1 MKRHD
6 RLLFRFLLILAIGAC
21 PSVLGSDKGRQDS
34 LVFVEVSPTSLSG
47 LRPERTATLRSD
59 VCSGAHLV
67 RWNPTGEKKVLSA
80 GFESACEPDV
90 SFDARHILFA
100 GRRHA
105 GDAWNIFEI
114 DVDGRNLR
122 QITREAGNCR
132 QPRYLSNYYVITAD
146 EPWLQILFVSD
157 AAGELN
163 EKGDCPATDLYSCR
177 IDGSEIRRVTYNP
190 SADLDPFLMWDGRIL
205 FSSWQSSLP
214 RFGSRGR
221 MRIFAMNVDGTD
233 LTAFTAE
240 QGLRVQRMPAVT
252 SEGLAVFVESNETV
266 PDGGGQLGRVELR
279 RNLHSYRSLTGP
291 SDGLFH
297 TPSPL
302 PDGSLLVSWR
312 ANNASQPYAL
322 FRFDPET
329 SKLEPLYSDPSRHLL
344 QGHVLRPR
352 PRPDGRSSVVN
363 DAHPYGQFYAL
374 NIGINDLTDPSWLAP
389 PTARRIRVIEGLP
402 RHVSDPPPSVGSPY
416 LPGRI
421 LGEAPI
427 HEDGS
432 FFFEVPANLPIQLQ
446 LLDQSGMAL
455 RSCGWIWVRNK
466 EPRGCIGCHEDGERT
481 PPNRL
486 VEAVETPPVRL
497 TLPAPQRRFVDF
509 DRDVLPV
516 IASGCATEACHGNES
531 NRLDLKPT
539 ASGPRTPG
547 YSARVYTKLA
557 EGLGADDDPTRGR
570 WIHPGEART
579 SPLIWHLL
587 GRSVSRPWDPVPAHP
602 ERIPVG
608 GSPLL
613 QPAQLRVFVEWIDL
627 GAQGSSRVADA
638 ARRAVAPAPSGA
650 NE

>member
-421 LGEAPI
+421 LGKLRSTKTDRSSSRFRPI
-427 HEDGS
+427 CRFSSNCWIRAEWPCAAAAGS
-432 FFFEVPANLPIQLQ
+432 GYATRNPAGVSDVTRTASARLPIV
-446 LLDQSGMAL
+446 SSKPS
-455 RSCGWIWVRNK
+455 RR
-466 EPRGCIGCHEDGERT
+466 PRCDS
-481 PPNRL
+481 
-486 VEAVETPPVRL
+486 
-497 TLPAPQRRFVDF
+497 RFPHR
-509 DRDVLPV
+509 RDVSWISTGTSFRSSPPAVQRKPV
-516 IASGCATEACHGNES
+516 TET
-531 NRLDLKPT
+531 NRT
-539 ASGPRTPG
+539 
-547 YSARVYTKLA
+547 
-557 EGLGADDDPTRGR
+557 
-570 WIHPGEART
+570 
-579 SPLIWHLL
+579 
-587 GRSVSRPWDPVPAHP
+587 
-602 ERIPVG
+602 
-608 GSPLL
+608 GST
-613 QPAQLRVFVEWIDL
+613 
-627 GAQGSSRVADA
+627 
-638 ARRAVAPAPSGA
+638 
-650 NE
+650 